1 MPCTKRLTALSA
13 NCADLAGRL
22 HEFGRR
28 RYGLAKDYERMAQT
42 SETLIEIAATRL
54 VLRRIGRHIAPQEA

>member
-1 MPCTKRLTALSA
+1 
-13 NCADLAGRL
+13 L